1 MSDLILK
8 YGFQTIHSNVT
19 FNNTKA
25 LNLVNSN
32 HVINVEEIKP
42 SDCQLSFIS
51 GHVIR
56 QTSVTSMPYKVKIEV
71 LILSFILYK
80 IGTYIMYTHHV

>member
-8 YGFQTIHSNVT
+8 YGFQTIYSNVK
-19 FNNTKA
+19 FNDKKA
-25 LNLVNSN
+25 LNLVKSN
-32 HVINVEEIKP
+32 HVINVQEIKS
-42 SDCQLSFIS
+42 SDGQLNFIS

-71 LILSFILYK
+71 
-80 IGTYIMYTHHV
+80 GTM